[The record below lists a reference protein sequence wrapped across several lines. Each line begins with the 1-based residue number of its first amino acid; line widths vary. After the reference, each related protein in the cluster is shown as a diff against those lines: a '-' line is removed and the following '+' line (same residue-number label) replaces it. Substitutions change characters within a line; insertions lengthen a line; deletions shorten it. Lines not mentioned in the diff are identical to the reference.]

1 MRTRFSTWHS
11 RIGFGPT
18 PPHCDPRLL
27 WEGADVSRKASSLLP
42 TFKTHSFS
50 GVKPHSRINLKRSLE
65 ETHVDPCPEPS
76 LPREDRPMERPAPD
90 FVCEVCNGV
99 DWLRVANLKDIYRG
113 QRYPWRVVIPSLDA
127 TSAELSASPC
137 KVCRILSAI
146 KPSTYDGHQC
156 VLYAYR
162 DWLGYTQLRVI
173 SQQVH
178 GLETRNLHMYSDQEV
193 FPCLTVIG
201 SSDDQNLKDMAVQP
215 NRIDAKCYDDLKG
228 LMRNCV
234 QSHDKTCRPMSKCSR
249 IPGFKVI
256 EVSSRKVIEASDQ
269 CEYLALSYVW
279 GDREHSDDLGAAP
292 PVIKDTF
299 SVAEN
304 LGLRYVWID
313 KYASTHITHGT
324 I

>member
-1 MRTRFSTWHS
+1 MS
-11 RIGFGPT
+11 
-18 PPHCDPRLL
+18 
-27 WEGADVSRKASSLLP
+27 A
-42 TFKTHSFS
+42 
-50 GVKPHSRINLKRSLE
+50 NLKGSFG
-65 ETHVDPCPEPS
+65 ETHVNPSPEP
-76 LPREDRPMERPAPD
+76 PRPPEDRPLEHPAPD

-99 DWLRVANLKDIYRG
+99 DWVRLAKFKDIYRG
-113 QRYPWRVVIPSLDA
+113 QRYPWRVVLPSLDA
-127 TSAELSASPC
+127 TSAELSSSPC

-146 KPSTYDGHQC
+146 KPSNYDGHRC

-162 DWLGYTQLRVI
+162 DWHGYTQLRVI

-178 GLETRNLHMYSDQEV
+178 GLETQNLRMYSDQEV

-201 SSDDQNLKDMAVQP
+201 SNDDQGLKDMEVP
-215 NRIDAKCYDDLKG
+215 EKSIDLKCYDYLKG
-228 LMRNCV
+228 LIRNCV
-234 QSHDKTCRPMSKCSR
+234 QSHGQTCRPMSKSSK

-279 GDREHSDDLGAAP
+279 GNQEHSDDLRAAP

-304 LGLRYVWID
+304 LGLKYVWID
-313 KYASTHITHGT
+313 KYASIYVPYCTISGT
-324 I
+324 EKLTNFSVYY

>member
-1 MRTRFSTWHS
+1 M
-11 RIGFGPT
+11 
-18 PPHCDPRLL
+18 
-27 WEGADVSRKASSLLP
+27 SS
-42 TFKTHSFS
+42 
-50 GVKPHSRINLKRSLE
+50 NLKTSLE
-65 ETHVDPCPEPS
+65 EPRVNLYPESLRPPVDITAE
-76 LPREDRPMERPAPD
+76 LPASD

-99 DWLRVANLKDIYRG
+99 DWVRIANLRDIYRG
-113 QRYPWRVVIPSLDA
+113 QRYPWRVVMPSLDA

-146 KPSTYDGHQC
+146 KPPTYDGHRC

-162 DWLGYTQLRVI
+162 DWYGYTQLRVI

-178 GLETRNLHMYSDQEV
+178 GLETQNLHMYSDQEV

-201 SSDDQNLKDMAVQP
+201 SSDDQDLRGMGIQPDRIDSKCYEDLKD
-215 NRIDAKCYDDLKG
+215 

-234 QSHDKTCRPMSKCSR
+234 QSHGQTCKPMSKSSR

-256 EVSSRKVIEASDQ
+256 EVSSRQVLEASDQ

-279 GDREHSDDLGAAP
+279 GNHKHSDDLRAAP
-292 PVIKDTF
+292 QVIKDTF

-304 LGLRYVWID
+304 LGLKYVWID
-313 KYASTHITHGT
+313 KYASTYTLWHNIMYRRTNAILSALLAT
-324 I
+324 AKKSRTC

>member
-1 MRTRFSTWHS
+1 MSSTLMTS
-11 RIGFGPT
+11 VGQ
-18 PPHCDPRLL
+18 PHVNPCPESPRLL
-27 WEGADVSRKASSLLP
+27 VDRSTEPPAS
-42 TFKTHSFS
+42 
-50 GVKPHSRINLKRSLE
+50 
-65 ETHVDPCPEPS
+65 
-76 LPREDRPMERPAPD
+76 D
-90 FVCEVCNGV
+90 FVCEKCNGV
-99 DWLRVANLKDIYRG
+99 DWVRVANLKDIYRG
-113 QRYPWRVVIPSLDA
+113 QRYPWRVAIPSLDS

-178 GLETRNLHMYSDQEV
+178 GLDTRNLHMYSDQEV

-201 SSDDQNLKDMAVQP
+201 SSDDQDLKGMEIQP
-215 NRIDAKCYDDLKG
+215 IRIDSKCYEDLKG
-228 LMRNCV
+228 LMRNCA
-234 QSHDKTCRPMSKCSR
+234 QSHGQTCRPMSKSSR
-249 IPGFKVI
+249 ISGFKVI

-304 LGLRYVWID
+304 LGLKYVWID
-313 KYASTHITHGT
+313 KYASTHITRGT
-324 I
+324 K